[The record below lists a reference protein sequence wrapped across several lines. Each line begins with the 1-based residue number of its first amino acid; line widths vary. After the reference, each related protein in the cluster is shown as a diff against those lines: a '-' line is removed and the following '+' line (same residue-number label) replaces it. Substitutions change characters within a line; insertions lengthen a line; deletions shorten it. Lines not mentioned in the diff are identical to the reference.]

1 MPPGALGLLIPLKL
15 VSFFIYLESNAV
27 ILYKF
32 WRPQPSLPCLGL
44 QYSIRSK
51 TRTTVSLSSMQVV
64 FAEADMEKLPRDR
77 PITANEGRAV
87 GCLHQNIFTRKVTD
101 IAFTSDFCNN
111 HSHPRPV
118 RPCIWRPASPSQT
131 FPRPILD
138 VPKSLVSR
146 SKSQTVSDL
155 LKVSDTHVPMSS
167 PLLVPARPSFIHGH
181 DFRHFLILALVQN
194 YAFLLIWIEKPCY
207 LQNQYLIIYQ

>member
-1 MPPGALGLLIPLKL
+1 MPPGALGLLIPLRL

-44 QYSIRSK
+44 QYSIISN

-77 PITANEGRAV
+77 PITVNEGRAV

-118 RPCIWRPASPSQT
+118 RPCIRIWRPASPSQT

-155 LKVSDTHVPMSS
+155 KS
-167 PLLVPARPSFIHGH
+167 PTQLRHTRPNVQSPSCPGPSQFYTRPRLSTFYWLLYKTMRFCW
-181 DFRHFLILALVQN
+181 
-194 YAFLLIWIEKPCY
+194 YE
-207 LQNQYLIIYQ
+207 

>member
-1 MPPGALGLLIPLKL
+1 MGSWFHLL
-15 VSFFIYLESNAV
+15 VSFFIYLKSNAV

-44 QYSIRSK
+44 QYSISSK

-77 PITANEGRAV
+77 PITVNDGRV
-87 GCLHQNIFTRKVTD
+87 GFLHQNIFTRKVTD

-131 FPRPILD
+131 SPRPIIPYLMSPSPSLSHKRCPTHASQCP
-138 VPKSLVSR
+138 VPFLTRPVPVLY
-146 SKSQTVSDL
+146 TATTIDIL
-155 LKVSDTHVPMSS
+155 LRFYW
-167 PLLVPARPSFIHGH
+167 LLYKTMRFCW
-181 DFRHFLILALVQN
+181 
-194 YAFLLIWIEKPCY
+194 YE
-207 LQNQYLIIYQ
+207 